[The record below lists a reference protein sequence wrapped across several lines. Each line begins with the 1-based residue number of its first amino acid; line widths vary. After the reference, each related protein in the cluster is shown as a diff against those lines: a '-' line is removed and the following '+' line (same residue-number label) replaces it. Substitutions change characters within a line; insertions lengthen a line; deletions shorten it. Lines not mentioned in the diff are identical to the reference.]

1 MKLKTIIAVVVLCSF
16 VSGNMQ
22 AQSLSDILGKAKS
35 AISTITGAESNN
47 VTGTWVYE
55 STKVNFTSDN
65 LLAQAGSK
73 LVSSKIEDQINSI
86 LNKYGLTPQNLTL
99 AFAEDGNYTCSF
111 TGDSAKITKGKYSFK
126 DGKLVLTPSV
136 LKKDISINAKSG
148 NALDLTCNDDK
159 LLTLVQGLSS
169 LKTENSTIKTIS
181 EIAKNYDGMQIGL
194 TFKKK

>member
-1 MKLKTIIAVVVLCSF
+1 
-16 VSGNMQ
+16 MQ

-55 STKVNFTSDN
+55 STKLNFTSDN

-99 AFAEDGNYTCSF
+99 AFADDGNYTCSF
-111 TGDSAKITKGKYSFK
+111 TGDSAKVTKGKYSFK

-148 NALDLTCNDDK
+148 NALDLTCNVDK

>member
-16 VSGNMQ
+16 VSGNIQ

-73 LVSSKIEDQINSI
+73 LVSSKI
-86 LNKYGLTPQNLTL
+86 
-99 AFAEDGNYTCSF
+99 
-111 TGDSAKITKGKYSFK
+111 
-126 DGKLVLTPSV
+126 
-136 LKKDISINAKSG
+136 
-148 NALDLTCNDDK
+148 
-159 LLTLVQGLSS
+159 
-169 LKTENSTIKTIS
+169 
-181 EIAKNYDGMQIGL
+181 
-194 TFKKK
+194 